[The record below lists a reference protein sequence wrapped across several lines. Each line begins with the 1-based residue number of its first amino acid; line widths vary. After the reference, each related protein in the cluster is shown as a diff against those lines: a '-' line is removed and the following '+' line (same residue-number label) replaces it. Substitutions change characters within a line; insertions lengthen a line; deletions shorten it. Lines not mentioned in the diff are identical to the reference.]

1 MSGYFLFS
9 FRNCCYF
16 YLLLDLSFALKDT
29 HIERKRMV
37 NDNNELQKRVI
48 QELRT
53 DERDVRVSGC
63 ETPTKRTNKQNQINY
78 RNSDKKPMFNWNR

>member
-1 MSGYFLFS
+1 
-9 FRNCCYF
+9 
-16 YLLLDLSFALKDT
+16 
-29 HIERKRMV
+29 MV

-78 RNSDKKPMFNWNR
+78 RNSDKKTNVQLESLIVHSLFRFDINTNLLR